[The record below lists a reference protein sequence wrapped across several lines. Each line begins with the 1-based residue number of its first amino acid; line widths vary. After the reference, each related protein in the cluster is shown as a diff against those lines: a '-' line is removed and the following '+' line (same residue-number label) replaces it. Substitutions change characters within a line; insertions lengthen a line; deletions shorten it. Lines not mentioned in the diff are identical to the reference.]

1 MPDWLYIAFLVLL
14 VLVAG
19 VFVLLALAGRQPAQ
33 PDECQDCGHSMD
45 DHRLTM
51 YASPCNSPGCGCLE
65 YCPDLGWVERELRA

>member
-45 DHRLTM
+45 DHQIDRYTSHCE
-51 YASPCNSPGCGCLE
+51 AKGCGCEE
-65 YCPDLGWVERELRA
+65 YRPNLGWVERELRA